1 MPLPTPKFQFE
12 LVGHIFAFQLEA
24 ALGVVAG
31 DVSVEHRAQH
41 SVISQTDTH
50 PLPDFE
56 GRGVHRRVTGTFLDD
71 HAVLHDLGGYPA
83 GILAFEG
90 GRADDGRTENGPPWG
105 NGWSPYR

>member
-1 MPLPTPKFQFE
+1 MQFEPGIFQKVILALHQIVHARTRCRRLELGRLFQLE

-41 SVISQTDTH
+41 PVIPQADTH

-56 GRGVHRRVTGTFLDD
+56 GRGVHR
-71 HAVLHDLGGYPA
+71 
-83 GILAFEG
+83 
-90 GRADDGRTENGPPWG
+90 
-105 NGWSPYR
+105 